1 MTLLVLL
8 RPVVFLRRFLLL
20 GLYCLMATYVHSQPE
35 APKIKPEKCSWFST
49 ILTQAQLD
57 RLECAWL
64 VVPEFRDGRESSY
77 NMELSLL
84 RIRSRQATD
93 SAPILYLPGGP
104 GEAASSS
111 LTDWMESELGQERD
125 IIILDPRGTGFSYP
139 SLICP
144 EVSQNKVV
152 DWVSA
157 CRERMSARGLDL
169 TAYTIPAV
177 VRDYVDLLSLLD
189 LPQVNVYGSS
199 YGSRLA
205 LMLADSAP
213 ERIRSLSLDGVYPPP
228 LRHTAEVARNLDM
241 ALNQLFDD
249 CAKDVACK
257 ETYPALRDSFYR
269 AVSELNASPQEL
281 SLLGQDIGMAITGND
296 FVLMMSSLLHH
307 TSVIPYLPAFIASFA
322 NGDYDFEPLLGSE
335 LFASDEDGRESQTE
349 SAFLTQR
356 CSEDLAVPEAQ
367 RYLTNPDGIA
377 PVLIAATQEVVEAH
391 YAECQTWNVPA
402 LTTPIERPV
411 TSGIPSLLMSGAYD
425 PATPAQWGSFA
436 AEHLRNN
443 WHFVFPNAGHGM
455 LDSVPCA
462 TEIMGAFLSDPLQ
475 DPSADC
481 FSALRPPRFVISP
494 GKNE

>member
-1 MTLLVLL
+1 
-8 RPVVFLRRFLLL
+8 
-20 GLYCLMATYVHSQPE
+20 MATCVHSQPVS
-35 APKIKPEKCSWFST
+35 PRIKPEECTWFSS

-77 NMELSLL
+77 KLELALL
-84 RIRSRQATD
+84 RIKSRQATD

-104 GEAASSS
+104 GEAASSY
-111 LTDWMESELGQERD
+111 LPDWLESDLSQEHD

-144 EVSQNKVV
+144 EASQSNVV
-152 DWVSA
+152 DWVRV

-169 TAYTIPAV
+169 AAYTIPEV
-177 VRDYVDLLSLLD
+177 IRDYVDLLSLMD
-189 LPQVNVYGSS
+189 LPQVNLYGSS

-205 LMLADSAP
+205 LMLADAAP
-213 ERIRSLSLDGVYPPP
+213 ERIRSLALDGVYPPP

-241 ALNQLFDD
+241 ALNRLFDD
-249 CAKDVACK
+249 CARDVACK
-257 ETYPALRDSFYR
+257 EAYPKLRDSFYR
-269 AVSELNASPQEL
+269 VVSELNASPQGL
-281 SLLGQDIGMAITGND
+281 TMLGQDMGMAITGND
-296 FVLMMSSLLHH
+296 FILMMSSLLHH
-307 TSVIPYLPAFIASFA
+307 TSVVPYLPAFVASFA
-322 NGDYDFEPLLGSE
+322 SGNFDFEPLLQSE
-335 LFASDEDGRESQTE
+335 LFASDEDGRASQTE

-356 CSEDLAVPEAQ
+356 CPEDLAVPEAQ

-377 PVLIAATQEVVEAH
+377 PVLIAATREVVDAH
-391 YAECQTWNVPA
+391 YAECQAWNVPA
-402 LTTPIERPV
+402 LTTRIEGPV

-462 TEIMGAFLSDPLQ
+462 TEIMRTFLSNPLQ

-481 FSALRPPRFVISP
+481 FSALRLPRFVISP
-494 GKNE
+494 GKSE

>member
-1 MTLLVLL
+1 
-8 RPVVFLRRFLLL
+8 
-20 GLYCLMATYVHSQPE
+20 MATCVHSQPE
-35 APKIKPEKCSWFST
+35 APKIEPEECTWFST
-49 ILTQAQLD
+49 ILTQAQMD

-64 VVPEFRDGRESSY
+64 VVPEFRDERESSY
-77 NMELSLL
+77 NMELALL

-111 LTDWMESELGQERD
+111 LTDWMESDLSQAHD

-144 EVSQNKVV
+144 EASQSKVV
-152 DWVSA
+152 DWVSV
-157 CRERMSARGLDL
+157 CRERISARGLDL
-169 TAYTIPAV
+169 TAYTIPV
-177 VRDYVDLLSLLD
+177 IVRDYVDLLSLMD

-205 LMLADSAP
+205 LMLADAAP
-213 ERIRSLSLDGVYPPP
+213 ERIRSLALDGVYPPP

-241 ALNQLFDD
+241 ALNRLFDD

-257 ETYPALRDSFYR
+257 EAYPELRDAFYR
-269 AVSELNASPQEL
+269 AGAELNASPQEL
-281 SLLGQDIGMAITGND
+281 SLLGQKTGMTITGND
-296 FVLMMSSLLHH
+296 FVLMTSSLLQHA
-307 TSVIPYLPAFIASFA
+307 SAIPYLPGFIASIA
-322 NGDYDFEPLLGSE
+322 SGHYDLELLLESE
-335 LFASDEDGRESQTE
+335 LFASDEDDRGSQTE
-349 SAFLTQR
+349 SAYLTQR
-356 CSEDLAVPEAQ
+356 CSEDLAVPEAE
-367 RYLTNPDGIA
+367 RYLTDPDGIA
-377 PVLIAATQEVVEAH
+377 PLLIAAARQVVEAH
-391 YAECQTWNVPA
+391 YADCQAWNVPA
-402 LTTPIERPV
+402 LTSRLESPV

-425 PATPAQWGSFA
+425 PATSAQWGSFA
-436 AEHLRNN
+436 AEHLQNN

-481 FSALRPPRFVISP
+481 FSALRPPRFVIWR
-494 GKNE
+494 GKSE